1 MNPDDLGKSLKAQR
15 ELGDFQKRTIRIPHF
30 GVVPKYM
37 KIYMEDPLKVP
48 L

>member
-15 ELGDFQKRTIRIPHF
+15 DLGDFQKRTIRIPHF

-37 KIYMEDPLKVP
+37 KIYMEDP
-48 L
+48 